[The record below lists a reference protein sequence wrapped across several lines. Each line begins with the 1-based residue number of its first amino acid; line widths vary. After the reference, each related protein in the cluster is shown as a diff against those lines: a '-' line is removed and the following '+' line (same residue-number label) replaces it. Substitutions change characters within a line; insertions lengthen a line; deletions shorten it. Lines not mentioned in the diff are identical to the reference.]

1 MATDPFASLGFT
13 PTAPKQSGDPFASLG
28 FTPAAPK
35 EVKNDLQIKN
45 TSVPIVKQLS
55 DAGIGFATEIGKA
68 ITNIPS
74 TAFNITSSLGKLVG
88 ADTTYADKYAK
99 GVSDFT
105 KKAQDVVYN
114 KPFEEQLKSTSGQ
127 VGSTAGVI
135 APYFTGGGEVK
146 AVGAVPKALRAL
158 GRGGVDTAISGVQ
171 TQGDVGASG
180 ATGATTG
187 VTEAVSSF
195 LPTGKATKAVSKALR
210 TLAPGY
216 AGDVSMGLT
225 GQRGEDREGASAFIP
240 GIGTALSGVLGGA
253 GKAASMN
260 AERKAT
266 AGARKTAE
274 VNSLLG
280 RVFQGEVGD
289 TEKILP
295 AFQNLVKDK
304 KINFQDPNFNYTT
317 FKQNVDDRIS
327 QISGKL
333 DDALDTKV
341 DIYPMSQ
348 LGTKVTTGKTSVTHN
363 FVTDALD
370 QLEDFYVKTNNPAR
384 QAEIALLKNKAEN
397 SGLTVKEIN
406 NISRLHGQEMSGYNA
421 NGQLASGL
429 SKQAAENTRRGL
441 KDTARNLFGDETSKA
456 ADAEVSGLIKMR
468 DLITDI
474 ESKANDL
481 KQRIIPRK
489 FGEEVSNRI
498 LTVIDTL
505 TNGGLR
511 GIAQWIIPRGKGD
524 KLLNALDLEKQL
536 SKNIDKIS
544 KLLDQNLPEQTLMDR
559 LDALVANSKKEN
571 DAMLALPAPKNTG
584 DYNVNQGRPI
594 PVAPK
599 DMQMDMIGK
608 DVGVA
613 NQSALTQFDIQPN
626 TTNSMSTPS
635 ISIPNSVT
643 SGGKNVKPD
652 RRQQLINQL
661 RAEYEPYTNP
671 AELPTIDMGTVP
683 KKKTNL
689 PVLNAD
695 KMNAPEVA
703 VPVVPKGKKKVQS
716 EVKNNKIIEMS
727 SKYKNPIEFEDAAYR
742 NMYETGNTG
751 LPVLFRGEGKPSKQ
765 RVLGDGGKYF
775 AQTEVTAEQYGKVK
789 AYSVDENAKILDI
802 SKDSKTWNKIKD
814 KNVSEELKKL
824 GYDGVMDS
832 KNYAHGTM
840 IVNDSMVTE
849 IPGVKSI
856 KDLFKKSKDE
866 PLIAGGGK
874 KVDNKKVSEVLKEKS
889 SKAGNLEQE
898 AKKYKS
904 ANEFVKSQLDK
915 NSFVTKDAIKVYRG
929 EGKGI
934 GNTTL
939 VNGKYF
945 AGDKKFAE
953 TFGDVTEDTIPAGT
967 KIFDLDN
974 IKRGSDLVD
983 DTTLVDVTKLTDFLM
998 DNGFEYT
1005 KNTNSRGVEYV
1016 NLKQTLESSS
1026 DRSPVEWFN
1035 RFDKNYN
1042 DLANKYK
1049 TFDSFYNAAVKRTE
1063 EMNAKTGKHIAT
1075 SYKMLKEYFNQIK
1088 KNDIPKSKLSR
1099 ENTLEEIWKKANN
1112 K

>member
-35 EVKNDLQIKN
+35 EVKNNLQIKN

-88 ADTTYADKYAK
+88 ADTKYADKYAK

-114 KPFEEQLKSTSGQ
+114 KPFEEQLESTSGQ
-127 VGSTAGVI
+127 IGSTAGVI

-146 AVGAVPKALRAL
+146 AVGAIPKALRAL

-225 GQRGEDREGASAFIP
+225 GQRGEDRTGASAFIP
-240 GIGTALSGVLGGA
+240 GMGTALSGALGGVEKLLNRPP
-253 GKAASMN
+253 KAQRIINKREDELAAIENNYVSM
-260 AERKAT
+260 RKANDYSKD
-266 AGARKTAE
+266 AGASSRKRVASTDVLSDAVDE
-274 VNSLLG
+274 NGLIRTKQPGGAVEQYKKQTIDGNEGVVRKNLERLKEKVSLDKVERELTNS
-280 RVFQGEVGD
+280 V
-289 TEKILP
+289 I
-295 AFQNLVKDK
+295 
-304 KINFQDPNFNYTT
+304 
-317 FKQNVDDRIS
+317 
-327 QISGKL
+327 
-333 DDALDTKV
+333 
-341 DIYPMSQ
+341 
-348 LGTKVTTGKTSVTHN
+348 
-363 FVTDALD
+363 
-370 QLEDFYVKTNNPAR
+370 
-384 QAEIALLKNKAEN
+384 N
-397 SGLTVKEIN
+397 SGLEGDDLVSALGKVKKEIEGYRLKADADGN
-406 NISRLHGQEMSGYNA
+406 VPLTVIHDAKISTAGGINWQTPPEQKTYRKA
-421 NGQLASGL
+421 IASGL
-429 SKQAAENTRRGL
+429 KKTVENNSITQVELNGKTYKIADINAEL
-441 KDTARNLFGDETSKA
+441 KNYYDDLDYLESLDGKRVKGGKLGKYFAQTSGNIVGAMAGGMFGPTGSAVGTILGGELA
-456 ADAEVSGLIKMR
+456 GRIKGSMLSR
-468 DLITDI
+468 T
-474 ESKANDL
+474 
-481 KQRIIPRK
+481 
-489 FGEEVSNRI
+489 
-498 LTVIDTL
+498 
-505 TNGGLR
+505 LR
-511 GIAQWIIPRGKGD
+511 GITGYKAPENKVLKTASEVGNSPR
-524 KLLNALDLEKQL
+524 
-536 SKNIDKIS
+536 S
-544 KLLDQNLPEQTLMDR
+544 
-559 LDALVANSKKEN
+559 
-571 DAMLALPAPKNTG
+571 LPALIPGN
-584 DYNVNQGRPI
+584 DYTPASGGQKYAPI
-594 PVAPK
+594 EMGGGENYSNNLGSRNATYSN
-599 DMQMDMIGK
+599 
-608 DVGVA
+608 A
-613 NQSALTQFDIQPN
+613 
-626 TTNSMSTPS
+626 STPS
-635 ISIPNSVT
+635 TIDISGSVT
-643 SGGKNVKPD
+643 PGGKNVKPD

-661 RAEYEPYTNP
+661 RGEYEPYTNP
-671 AELPTIDMGTVP
+671 ADLPTIEMGTVP
-683 KKKTNL
+683 KKKTIG
-689 PVLNAD
+689 PVINAN
-695 KMNAPEVA
+695 KMGAPEVA
-703 VPVVPKGKKKVQS
+703 VPTGKKKEQS
-716 EVKNNKIIEMS
+716 EVKTDYKKGSAMDIMLNSPTYRAKVAATSKALRESNSKVTKTSNNLYHTTSAENLDSIM
-727 SKYKNPIEFEDAAYR
+727 KNGLT
-742 NMYETGNTG
+742 TGNKARFEGVSSPTKISFG
-751 LPVLFRGEGKPSKQ
+751 ANEKTASYYGKDGDVMIRTKTSYKPDDLDIDPLAGGEGTYVTGKNVPVDMLEIK
-765 RVLGDGGKYF
+765 DGNKWVSLSEYKKSN
-775 AQTEVTAEQYGKVK
+775 KVK
-789 AYSVDENAKILDI
+789 
-802 SKDSKTWNKIKD
+802 
-814 KNVSEELKKL
+814 
-824 GYDGVMDS
+824 
-832 KNYAHGTM
+832 
-840 IVNDSMVTE
+840 
-849 IPGVKSI
+849 
-856 KDLFKKSKDE
+856 
-866 PLIAGGGK
+866 
-874 KVDNKKVSEVLKEKS
+874 
-889 SKAGNLEQE
+889 NLEQE

-1016 NLKQTLESSS
+1016 NLKQTLESSN
-1026 DRSPVEWFN
+1026 DRSPIEWFN
-1035 RFDKNYN
+1035 RFDKDYN

-1063 EMNAKTGKHIAT
+1063 EMNAKTGKYIAT
-1075 SYKMLKEYFNQIK
+1075 NYKMLKEYFNQIK